1 MKEKDGTP
9 EFCMS
14 LEVEFAVNRKRHKFL
29 KNIFIKVN
37 HMYQIFKIQQPWE
50 IKVIS
55 ISINRSVQL
64 PNNPHITNWETLP
77 FNLDGINAMSLKKE
91 NSK

>member
-37 HMYQIFKIQQPWE
+37 HMYQIFKIQQP
-50 IKVIS
+50 
-55 ISINRSVQL
+55 
-64 PNNPHITNWETLP
+64 
-77 FNLDGINAMSLKKE
+77 
-91 NSK
+91 